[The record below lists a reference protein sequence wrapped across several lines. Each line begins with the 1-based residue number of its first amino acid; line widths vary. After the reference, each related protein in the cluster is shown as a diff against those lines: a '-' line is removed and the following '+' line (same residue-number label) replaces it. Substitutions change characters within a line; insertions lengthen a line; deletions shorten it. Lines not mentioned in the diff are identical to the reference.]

1 MSKTYRRASRVNAK
15 SAKIEVNDKVRDGK
29 ACERKYDAGD
39 YPNNWWEE
47 YFHRRKS
54 HKTKRVS
61 SKTMRRIWK
70 GINI

>member
-1 MSKTYRRASRVNAK
+1 MSKTYRRASRVNAR
-15 SAKIEVNDKVRDGK
+15 SAKIKVNDKVRDGK
-29 ACERKYDAGD
+29 ACGRKYDAGD
-39 YPNNWWEE
+39 YPKNGWEE

-61 SKTMRRIWK
+61 SKARRRLWK